1 MKINK
6 IEDGKNILICVEGSL
21 SVENLSDFQQV
32 INECLKEGRHVMLEL
47 SEVSFIDSSTLGVIV
62 LFYTRMKA
70 QDLDVVIVNVK
81 PEIYQMLNLTGVSK
95 KMMIFRCRESALDY
109 LAGR

>member
-6 IEDGKNILICVEGSL
+6 NDHNGSVILHIEGSL
-21 SVENLSDFQQV
+21 SVENLSFFQGT
-32 INECLKEGRHVMLEL
+32 INQCFNENKNVLFEL

-62 LFYTRMKA
+62 IFYTKMAAKN
-70 QDLDVVIVNVK
+70 LKVSIVNVK

-95 KMMIFRCRESALDY
+95 KIKVFNSMSEAIDDMKKL
-109 LAGR
+109 